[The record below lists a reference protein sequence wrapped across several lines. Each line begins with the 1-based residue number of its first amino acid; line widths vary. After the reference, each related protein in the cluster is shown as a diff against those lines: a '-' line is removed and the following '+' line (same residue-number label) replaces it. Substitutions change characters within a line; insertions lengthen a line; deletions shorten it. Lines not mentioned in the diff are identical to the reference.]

1 MLGCFVFFVV
11 GWGGGFVVLGGG
23 GGGGAGLFLIWRGGG
38 LSFARLGVAGG
49 SPGGS
54 PRCVQYTKKKPV
66 LSYELFFKY
75 GGEGGIDSL
84 RSPCGQPAH
93 CVHGLS
99 NWLSPVVDPR
109 SGLLIP
115 PRCVQYTKKK
125 PVLSYEL
132 FFKYGGEGGI
142 DSLRSPCGQPAHCV
156 HGLSNWLSPV
166 VDPRSGLLIPPGVCN
181 IRKKSPYFRTSSSL
195 NMAVRG
201 GLTRFARPAG
211 SPLTAFTVCPTGCRQ
226 LSTPGRGFSS
236 PPGVCNIR
244 KKSPYF
250 RTSSSLNMA
259 VRGGFEP
266 PIRCRIHTF
275 QACSFSHSD
284 TSPNCRSCLA
294 GTGANL
300 GKS

>member
-1 MLGCFVFFVV
+1 
-11 GWGGGFVVLGGG
+11 
-23 GGGGAGLFLIWRGGG
+23 
-38 LSFARLGVAGG
+38 
-49 SPGGS
+49 
-54 PRCVQYTKKKPV
+54 
-66 LSYELFFKY
+66 
-75 GGEGGIDSL
+75 
-84 RSPCGQPAH
+84 
-93 CVHGLS
+93 
-99 NWLSPVVDPR
+99 
-109 SGLLIP
+109 
-115 PRCVQYTKKK
+115 
-125 PVLSYEL
+125 
-132 FFKYGGEGGI
+132 
-142 DSLRSPCGQPAHCV
+142 
-156 HGLSNWLSPV
+156 
-166 VDPRSGLLIPPGVCN
+166 
-181 IRKKSPYFRTSSSL
+181 
-195 NMAVRG
+195 MAVRG

-236 PPGVCNIR
+236 PRCVQYTKKKPVLSYELFFKDGGEGGLTRFARPAGSPLTAFTVCPTGCRQLSTPGRGFSSPRCLQYT

-250 RTSSSLNMA
+250 RTGSSLKMA